1 MRTRLLVF
9 VLAAGVA
16 ACGLVSSVS
25 SAALRRM
32 WGTSDETMKRASLT
46 FLVFVTMLAAS
57 LLGGGAAQAN
67 GGARYDFRVFPRV
80 GKPTTTFRISFTAP
94 FPAIRADTDYFLEA
108 VGPRRCPSLFEYA
121 GVRVRRGDR
130 VVLRLTSS
138 DDLYFRSRRR
148 WCRGSYVGFV
158 NWSGPGLQERVIG
171 YFSFG
176 VGRFPVS
183 LGG

>member
-138 DDLYFRSRRR
+138 DDLFFRSRRR
-148 WCRGSYVGFV
+148 WCRGSYVGSV
-158 NWSGPGLQERVIG
+158 YHSNLLQDRVIG